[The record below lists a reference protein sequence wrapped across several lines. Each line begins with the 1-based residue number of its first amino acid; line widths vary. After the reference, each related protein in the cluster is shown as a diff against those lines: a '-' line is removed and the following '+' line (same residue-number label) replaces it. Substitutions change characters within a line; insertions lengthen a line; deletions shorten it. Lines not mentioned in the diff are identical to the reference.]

1 MTLIHHITHIAN
13 LPAIIREDA
22 IVCDVEAGRRGLCT
36 QSIAYDQIKD
46 RRRRRAVATLAGR
59 PLAAGGTLPDYVP
72 FYFSNR
78 TPMLGAIN
86 QGLVPAYQGGQ
97 TDVIYLVSSAEA
109 VAATNARW
117 FFTDGHAVEA
127 VTEFFDDLRHL
138 NKIDW
143 DAIRTWR
150 WGGRWL
156 LDNPDVK
163 RRKQAEFLVHGR
175 FTWRLVERVA
185 VLDAAMARRVQT
197 ALAGATHRPQVTTEP
212 NWYFNQ

>member
-13 LPAIIREDA
+13 LPAIIREGA
-22 IVCDVEAGRRGLCT
+22 IVCDVDAERRELCA

-97 TDVIYLVSSAEA
+97 ADVVYLVSSAEA
-109 VAATNARW
+109 VAATEARW
-117 FFTDGHAVEA
+117 CFTDGHAVEA
-127 VTEFFDDLRHL
+127 VSEFFDDLGNL

-143 DAIRTWR
+143 AAIGTWR

-175 FTWRLVERVA
+175 FPWSLVERVV
-185 VLDAAMARRVQT
+185 VLDDAMSRRVQA

-212 NWYFNQ
+212 NWYFNR

>member
-13 LPAIIREDA
+13 LPAIIREGA
-22 IVCDVEAGRRGLCT
+22 IVCDVEAGRRELCT

-78 TPMLGAIN
+78 TPMLGAIH

-97 TDVIYLVSSAEA
+97 ADVVYLVSSAEA
-109 VAATNARW
+109 VAANDARW
-117 FFTDGHAVEA
+117 CFTDGHAVEA

-138 NKIDW
+138 NRIDW

-175 FTWRLVERVA
+175 FPWRLVERVA
-185 VLDAAMARRVQT
+185 VLDAAMARRVQA
-197 ALAGATHRPQVTTEP
+197 ALAGVTHRPQVTTEP